1 MSEKQTFRI
10 KAILSDGTVKA
21 LHLNLSLDTNAGL
34 WELQLEDLEGHPTSF
49 RETDIY
55 KAMQTLREYL
65 EAKGCQLLCAGAR
78 PDVAPSG
85 MSRSMGGGGKAYVM
99 QMGKQATELVD
110 IFDYA
115 EPGVVGTVK
124 QQREFVETWF
134 ASLPRP
140 SESNFSISAWLKK
153 PFAKPR

>member
-1 MSEKQTFRI
+1 MSEKQTFRV
-10 KAILSDGTVKA
+10 KATLSDGTVKV
-21 LHLNLSLDTNAGL
+21 LRLNLSLHTSAGL
-34 WELQLEDLEGHPTSF
+34 WELQLEDLEEHPISF

-55 KAMQTLREYL
+55 KAMQTLKEYL
-65 EAKGCQLLCAGAR
+65 ETKGCQLLCAGAR

-85 MSRSMGGGGKAYVM
+85 MSRSMGGGRKAYVM
-99 QMGKQATELVD
+99 QMGKQATELID

-134 ASLPRP
+134 ASLQRLR
-140 SESNFSISAWLKK
+140 ESTSSKSPWFKK
-153 PFAKPR
+153 LFANRR

>member
-10 KAILSDGTVKA
+10 KATLSDGTVKV
-21 LHLNLSLDTNAGL
+21 LRLNLSLDTNAGL
-34 WELQLEDLEGHPTSF
+34 WELQLEDLEENPTSF

-85 MSRSMGGGGKAYVM
+85 MSRSMGGGRKAYVM
-99 QMGKQATELVD
+99 QMGKQATELID

-134 ASLPRP
+134 AS
-140 SESNFSISAWLKK
+140 F
-153 PFAKPR
+153 